1 MSFCTYLSFVN
12 LPSNSNGV
20 RKSIARVLTVVNS
33 KQRQHLREFYKSKKY
48 LPIDLRPKKTRAIRR
63 QLTKV
68 CRPFVHAPIIFRTGA
83 SFIVIYSVMYDS
95 QSNILHVARKDEED
109 AQAAKEGMALPSPQI
124 RYQGVNCL
132 S

>member
-1 MSFCTYLSFVN
+1 MTFDTYLSFVN
-12 LPSNSNGV
+12 LPPNSNGV

-48 LPIDLRPKKTRAIRR
+48 LPIDLRAKKTRAIRR

-68 CRPFVHAPIIFRTGA
+68 CRPFLHAPIIFRAAA
-83 SFIVIYSVMYDS
+83 SFIVVHNVMDEC
-95 QSNILHVARKDEED
+95 QSNILYVARKDEED

-124 RYQGVNCL
+124 RHQGVNCL